1 MVQTEI
7 NTPVPNIQTTFG
19 LSVSSEYWK
28 KNFYI
33 VEICR
38 FRTLLKES
46 DENIFQPM
54 QSLTISDTDR
64 TCAFFLSQYNGPL
77 RALHTMMV
85 DPNCIIKKFGGKD
98 LPVTQGEIVDVI
110 QFINSKK
117 ALCLNQFGKCT

>member
-1 MVQTEI
+1 MGA
-7 NTPVPNIQTTFG
+7 PVPNIQTTFG

-85 DPNCIIKKFGGKD
+85 DPNGIIKKFGGKD

>member
-1 MVQTEI
+1 MGA
-7 NTPVPNIQTTFG
+7 PVPNIQTTFG

-38 FRTLLKES
+38 SRTLLKES

-54 QSLTISDTDR
+54 QSLTISDTDH

-85 DPNCIIKKFGGKD
+85 DPNGIIKKFGGKD